1 MKNAILVENG
11 FFDMSLW
18 QTLLVCGIVVIVGI
32 LICLGISAIRKH
44 VKKNKDNEIE

>member
-18 QTLLVCGIVVIVGI
+18 QTLLVCGIV
-32 LICLGISAIRKH
+32 GISAIRKH
-44 VKKNKDNEIE
+44 GKKNKDNEIE

>member
-32 LICLGISAIRKH
+32 LYQKYSGITNRVLI
-44 VKKNKDNEIE
+44 